1 MADEET
7 VRRAALAL
15 PEVTEEAHWERPSFR
30 VGGRIFAV
38 LRPAERRAVLKLPHD
53 HQEMLFAARPEA
65 FTPAR
70 WGRLVWTFVAL
81 PQVDDEQ
88 VEALVAEAWREVA
101 PKRLARLTG
110 MDSPAPSR

>member
-38 LRPAERRAVLKLPHD
+38 LRPAEHRAVLKLPHD
-53 HQEMLFAARPEA
+53 HQEMLFTARPEA

-70 WGRLVWTFVAL
+70 WGRLVWTFVTLSA
-81 PQVDDEQ
+81 VDDEQ
-88 VEALVAEAWREVA
+88 ITALVAEAWREVA
-101 PKRLARLTG
+101 PKRLVRQR
-110 MDSPAPSR
+110 PA

>member
-1 MADEET
+1 MADEAT

-30 VGGRIFAV
+30 VGGKIFAV

-65 FTPAR
+65 FAPAR
-70 WGRLVWTFVAL
+70 WGRLVWTFITL

-88 VEALVAEAWREVA
+88 VESLVTEAWREVA
-101 PKRLARLTG
+101 PKRLVRLTG
-110 MDSPAPSR
+110 MDSPPLPR

>member
-30 VGGRIFAV
+30 VGGKIFAV

-65 FTPAR
+65 FAPAR
-70 WGRLVWTFVAL
+70 WGRLVWTFVTLSA
-81 PQVDDEQ
+81 VDDEQ
-88 VEALVAEAWREVA
+88 ITALVAEAWREVA
-101 PKRLARLTG
+101 PKRLVRQRPG
-110 MDSPAPSR
+110 

>member
-15 PEVTEEAHWERPSFR
+15 PEVTEEDHLGRASFR

-53 HQEMLFAARPEA
+53 HQEMLFEVRPEA
-65 FTPAR
+65 FSPAR
-70 WGRLVWTFVAL
+70 WGRLVWTFVEL
-81 PQVDDEQ
+81 PAVDAEQ
-88 VEALVAEAWREVA
+88 LEALVAEAWREVA
-101 PKRLARLTG
+101 PKRLAQALR
-110 MDSPAPSR
+110 